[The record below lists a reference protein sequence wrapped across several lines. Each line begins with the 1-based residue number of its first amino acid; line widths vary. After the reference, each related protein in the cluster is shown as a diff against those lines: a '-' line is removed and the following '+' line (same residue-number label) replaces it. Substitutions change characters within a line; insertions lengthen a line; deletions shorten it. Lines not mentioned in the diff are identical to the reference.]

1 MGDVTRPRVLVIDD
15 DQATRQF
22 VALALN
28 DDCAV
33 YEAWETESGLESAAA
48 NQPDL
53 VLLDVM
59 LPEESGLDVLIDLRQ
74 QLGSVPVIMLTAS
87 SDESTG
93 WRSRDLGAA
102 AFVAKPVDPDDLRR
116 LVLRHLPSG

>member
-1 MGDVTRPRVLVIDD
+1 MPDVTQPRVRVIDD
-15 DQATRQF
+15 DKAMRQF

-33 YEAWETESGLESAAA
+33 YEATDAESGLESATAE
-48 NQPDL
+48 QPDL
-53 VLLDVM
+53 VLLDVT

-87 SDESTG
+87 SDESTE
-93 WRSRDLGAA
+93 WRLRDLGAT

-116 LVLRHLPSG
+116 LVLRYLQPG